1 MRLSKFITD
10 NLEPILQ
17 EWQTFAATLV
27 PAKYKADQ
35 DFLRDHVKQMLHT
48 IAADLAIPESPVK
61 KDEKSKGQRPP
72 AKKTA
77 ASTHGSDRLT
87 SGFSMDAAIAE
98 YRALRASVTRLWQD
112 AHIGQP
118 PQTTHLDDI
127 IRFNEAIDQAIT
139 ESVMSYSFDKER
151 QSRVFETILSSSP
164 DLSFTFDLKGRFAYG
179 NKALCSLVGLA
190 LDKLIGK
197 NFLDLDVPHGAELL
211 ETINHVIKTKEHYS
225 GEMMFKELSGQWGH
239 YEYIYA
245 PVLSKRGKV
254 EAVAGTAR
262 NITERKAAEEKN
274 WQKANYDV
282 LTGLPNRRLF
292 QDRLEQDLTRATRIG
307 VPMALLFI
315 DLDHFKQA
323 NDQFGH
329 EAGDTLLRLV
339 AERLRS
345 CVRKTDTVARLG
357 GDEFTVLLQDPT
369 GTEHVE
375 LVAEK
380 ILHELANPFQIFN
393 HAVRI
398 SGSIGIALS
407 SREAG
412 TPEQLMKNADQ
423 AMYVAKHAGRNRFSC
438 FVPAQVHS
446 EFDRLRLIADLHEAL
461 PQHQFTVVYQP
472 VFNLTNGKIASAE
485 ALLRWHHPGI
495 GMLLPGQFIDIAES
509 AGLASELMEIG
520 NFVFTEAAMRS
531 REWSALLGSPF
542 QISINM
548 SAMQFSAH
556 ANTMN
561 WGTYI
566 KSLGLA
572 SNSISV
578 DIKEAALL
586 NAPKAVKDRIVELHE
601 AGIALAV
608 EDVGAGNLSV
618 ARLKKFSVDTI
629 KIDPS
634 LVRETSVDHRSQ
646 TATGN
651 IIAQGQKLGWKVIAG
666 GVEKIDQL
674 DWLQEAGCD
683 FAQGFLFA
691 APVQAEEFEK
701 MLHQTA

>member
-1 MRLSKFITD
+1 M
-10 NLEPILQ
+10 
-17 EWQTFAATLV
+17 
-27 PAKYKADQ
+27 
-35 DFLRDHVKQMLHT
+35 
-48 IAADLAIPESPVK
+48 
-61 KDEKSKGQRPP
+61 
-72 AKKTA
+72 
-77 ASTHGSDRLT
+77 
-87 SGFSMDAAIAE
+87 
-98 YRALRASVTRLWQD
+98 
-112 AHIGQP
+112 
-118 PQTTHLDDI
+118 
-127 IRFNEAIDQAIT
+127 
-139 ESVMSYSFDKER
+139 
-151 QSRVFETILSSSP
+151 
-164 DLSFTFDLKGRFAYG
+164 
-179 NKALCSLVGLA
+179 
-190 LDKLIGK
+190 
-197 NFLDLDVPHGAELL
+197 
-211 ETINHVIKTKEHYS
+211 IKTKAHYS
-225 GEMMFKELSGQWGH
+225 GEMMLRELSGQWGH

-262 NITERKAAEEKN
+262 NVTERKAAEEKN
-274 WQKANYDV
+274 WQKANYDM

-357 GDEFTVLLQDPT
+357 GDEFTVLLQDLT
-369 GTEHVE
+369 GTGHVE
-375 LVAEK
+375 YVAEK
-380 ILHELANPFQIFN
+380 ILHELANPFQIFD
-393 HAVRI
+393 HSVHI

-407 SREAG
+407 SQEAS

-423 AMYVAKHAGRNRFSC
+423 AMYLAKHAGRNQFSC

-446 EFDRLRLIADLHEAL
+446 AFDRLRLIADLHDAL
-461 PQHQFTVVYQP
+461 RRHQFTVLYQP

-485 ALLRWHHPGI
+485 ALLRWHHPDI
-495 GMLLPGQFIDIAES
+495 GMLLPGQFIDIAEN
-509 AGLASELMEIG
+509 AGLVSELTEIG

-531 REWSALLGSPF
+531 REWSALLGAPF

-548 SAMQFSAH
+548 SAMQLSAH
-556 ANTMN
+556 TNTMN

-586 NAPKAVKDRIVELHE
+586 HAPKGVNDRIVALHE
-601 AGIALAV
+601 AGIALAI

-634 LVRETSVDHRSQ
+634 LVRDTSVDRQSQ
-646 TATGN
+646 AATEHL
-651 IIAQGQKLGWKVIAG
+651 IAQGQKLGWKVIAG

-701 MLHQTA
+701 MLHQAT